1 MATDALPERRRWQLA
16 VGGVLATLAVANVM
30 SNRVLPSW
38 AYVPWSLVVALT
50 VVMIARR
57 SVSMDQMGFT
67 EWRRGAAWG
76 GVLFALT
83 LVVLA
88 VAALM
93 PVFSEMYHDRRVNGG
108 AVEFVYQALIRIPFG
123 TAVLEETAFRA
134 VLPAL
139 FAVRWGVLRGCV
151 AASVCFGL
159 WHVLPSLGLTK
170 VNPAAT
176 RILGSGHAGVVAA
189 VVFAVVGTALAGLW
203 WCWIRYR
210 ARSILAT
217 MVAHV
222 ATNSV
227 AYTIAWLVTR

>member
-1 MATDALPERRRWQLA
+1 MATDAWPERRRWQLA

-30 SNRVLPSW
+30 SNRVLPSS
-38 AYVPWSLVVALT
+38 AYVPWSLAVATAIVV
-50 VVMIARR
+50 IARQ
-57 SVSMDQMGFT
+57 SVSPQLMGFA

-83 LVVLA
+83 AVVLGVGA
-88 VAALM
+88 FM
-93 PVFSEMYHDRRVNGG
+93 PVFSEMYHDRRVSGG
-108 AVEFVYQALIRIPFG
+108 TATWIYQAFIRIPFG

-151 AASVCFGL
+151 AASVCFGF
-159 WHVLPSLGLTK
+159 WHVLPALGLTE

-176 RILGSGHAGVVAA
+176 RIFGTGSAGVVAA
-189 VVFAVVGTALAGLW
+189 VVFAVAGTALAGLW

-217 MVAHV
+217 MIAHV
-222 ATNSV
+222 ASNSL
-227 AYTIAWLVTR
+227 AYTIAWFVTR

>member
-30 SNRVLPSW
+30 TNRVLPAWS
-38 AYVPWSLVVALT
+38 YVPWSLAVALT
-50 VVMIARR
+50 IVLVAHR
-57 SVSMDQMGFT
+57 SVSLKLMGFT

-76 GVLFALT
+76 AVLFAVT
-83 LVVLA
+83 VLVLGVGA
-88 VAALM
+88 QM
-93 PVFSEMYHDRRVNGG
+93 PVFNDMYHDRRVSGG
-108 AVEFVYQALIRIPFG
+108 TATFIYQAFIRIPFG

-139 FAVRWGVLRGCV
+139 FAARWGVLRGSV
-151 AASVCFGL
+151 AASACFGF
-159 WHVLPSLGLTK
+159 WHVLPSLGLTR

-176 RILGSGHAGVVAA
+176 RIFGSGTPGVLAA
-189 VVFAVVGTALAGLW
+189 VVFAVVGTGVAGLW

-210 ARSILAT
+210 ARSVLAT
-217 MVAHV
+217 MIAHV

-227 AYTIAWLVTR
+227 AYTIAWFVTR

>member
-1 MATDALPERRRWQLA
+1 VLTDALPERRRWQLA

-30 SNRVLPSW
+30 SNRVLPAW
-38 AYVPWSLVVALT
+38 AYVPWSLFVALAI
-50 VVMIARR
+50 VRIARR
-57 SVSMDQMGFT
+57 SVSLELMGFT

-83 LVVLA
+83 FVVLG

-93 PVFSEMYHDRRVNGG
+93 PVFSEMYHDRRVSGG
-108 AVEFVYQALIRIPFG
+108 SANFVYQAFVRIPFG

-151 AASVCFGL
+151 AASACFGL

-176 RILGSGHAGVVAA
+176 RIFGSGHPGVVAG
-189 VVFAVVGTALAGLW
+189 VVFAVVGTGLAGLW

-217 MVAHV
+217 MIAHV

-227 AYTIAWLVTR
+227 AYTIAWFVTR